1 MVILIIMR
9 VEGFEPSATVWKTV
23 NLTINR
29 YSLILYEILKKTYY
43 FLNISYK
50 ILLIFYLKLPINFSK
65 NDILCTNNGN
75 NICNHMASSH
85 KI

>member
-29 YSLILYEILKKTYY
+29 YSLILYEILKKH
-43 FLNISYK
+43 I
-50 ILLIFYLKLPINFSK
+50 IF
-65 NDILCTNNGN
+65 
-75 NICNHMASSH
+75 
-85 KI
+85 